1 MLKLFY
7 AHTPWV
13 SVLCACLHI
22 LWLALTPH
30 LARQLLVVARA
41 DQINRTKC
49 RTKCLTTDGTCV
61 AVS

>member
-1 MLKLFY
+1 MLKFFY

-30 LARQLLVVARA
+30 LARV
-41 DQINRTKC
+41 
-49 RTKCLTTDGTCV
+49 CLCV
-61 AVS
+61 SV